1 MVLWATI
8 ENRGDWVDGFTGDF
22 RGRLPIEG
30 TVPVGNQRVIARL
43 AGAQNLICHLLF
55 PII

>member
-8 ENRGDWVDGFTGDF
+8 ENRGDWVDGFAGDF

-30 TVPVGNQRVIARL
+30 TVPVGSQWEIGKL
-43 AGAQNLICHLLF
+43 AGAQNWI
-55 PII
+55 